1 MLGLRSSL
9 LKLAPFP
16 LPPHHHPS
24 FSTRSTRASVKMA
37 FQSNKPI
44 ILYTLDTPNGVVA
57 GIFLEELK
65 VRRPEPLENV
75 QHS

>member
-1 MLGLRSSL
+1 
-9 LKLAPFP
+9 
-16 LPPHHHPS
+16 
-24 FSTRSTRASVKMA
+24 MA